1 MQKLKNNLNGDEVE
15 KRLFTSCFVEDFK
28 HVMFYNMENASIL

>member
-15 KRLFTSCFVEDFK
+15 KRLFVEDFK
-28 HVMFYNMENASIL
+28 HVMFYNMENASIF